1 MHFRVFVARSVPFA
15 VLAAVSAWGI
25 ACAGAQGADIVAIQ
39 AREARNADQR
49 TIAAL
54 ERFRTALVARFGA
67 DPSLTMLDVSENE
80 GEALV
85 LRAGA
90 SAPEY
95 VIWQGER
102 WMGTENRQLRA
113 WASERIAA
121 ANAFPLSSVRVAAI
135 RAWLEAW
142 RKVPA
147 HATDFVAGYQ
157 VGFEPAAG
165 RVVVRTRVGSLST
178 GRLSQQ
184 TFDPATGAP
193 LAPPVAKR

>member
-1 MHFRVFVARSVPFA
+1 MHVGVLVARSAPLA
-15 VLAAVSAWGI
+15 VLAAVAAWGI
-25 ACAGAQGADIVAIQ
+25 ARADAQGADVVAIQ

-54 ERFRTALVARFGA
+54 ERFRAALVARFGA
-67 DPSLTMLDVSENE
+67 DPALTMLDVSENE

-85 LRAGA
+85 LRAGTG
-90 SAPEY
+90 APEH

-102 WMGTENRQLRA
+102 WIGTENRQLRA
-113 WASERIAA
+113 WAAERVAA
-121 ANAFPLSSVRVAAI
+121 ANAFPLSSVRAAAM
-135 RAWLEAW
+135 RAWLASW

-147 HATDFVAGYQ
+147 QATDFVAGYQ
-157 VGFEPAAG
+157 VGFDPAAG